1 MKITRRQLRR
11 IIAEAIAPRACPP
24 VDHPTIAPYFNEEK
38 YHDKKGTS
46 WAQEYK
52 TYIYRHGGGT
62 SGKQDLVV
70 YLKNNGTY
78 MARIFGAYNNRIS
91 DDDKGEHPDPIS
103 AIEAALNSSPGGRAP
118 FAKDLLTRVGEKPK
132 GSTGGVPMYD

>member
-11 IIAEAIAPRACPP
+11 IIAESMAATEFPP
-24 VDHPTIAPYFNEEK
+24 VSHPVIAPYFNEEK
-38 YHDKKGTS
+38 YHEKEGTG
-46 WAQEYK
+46 WAKEYK
-52 TYIYRHGGGT
+52 AYIYKHGGGT
-62 SGKQDLVV
+62 SGKQDLVI

-103 AIEAALNSSPGGRAP
+103 AVEAALNSTPGRRPP
-118 FAKDLLTRVGEKPK
+118 FAKDLLTKVGEKHK
-132 GSTGGVPMYD
+132 GNTGGVPMYD